1 MSKFESKI
9 LQERERDTFDLFRLS
24 HSKEIVDLAPNTLRK
39 FNRQGLNFYRK
50 GKIVFISRRELECFI
65 KS

>member
-1 MSKFESKI
+1 MSNRAFRI
-9 LQERERDTFDLFRLS
+9 VQPDERGSFDLFRLS
-24 HSKEIVDLAPNTLRK
+24 HSKECVDLAPNTLRK

-50 GKIVFISRRELECFI
+50 GKTVFVSRRELEVFI